1 MTDARRNAGFP
12 WSRQR
17 SPVTPEHSK
26 ATTIMGLFW
35 DNFLKS
41 EPAFI
46 MRDVI
51 AIEIEKAK
59 QSAPKSETEAKLAKL
74 HAAVADLHRVWFSG
88 GDLDK
93 DAVSQACL
101 TLFKV
106 DHKLRD

>member
-1 MTDARRNAGFP
+1 M
-12 WSRQR
+12 
-17 SPVTPEHSK
+17 TPEYSK

-35 DNFLKS
+35 ENFLKS

-59 QSAPKSETEAKLAKL
+59 RSTPKSETEAKLAKL
-74 HAAVADLHRVWFSG
+74 HSAVADLHRVWFSG

-93 DAVSQACL
+93 HAISQACL

-106 DHKLRD
+106 DHELKV